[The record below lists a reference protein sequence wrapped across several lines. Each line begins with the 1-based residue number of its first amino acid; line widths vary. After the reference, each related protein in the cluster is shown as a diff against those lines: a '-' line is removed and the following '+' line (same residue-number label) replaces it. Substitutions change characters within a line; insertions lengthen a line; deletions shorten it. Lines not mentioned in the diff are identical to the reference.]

1 MQSKTKSI
9 LNTLFCSFVSAKA
22 KLPTVL
28 DPQQQAATMSELIS
42 ELKNKKT
49 STKKTTGKEKKESP
63 AGKQKK
69 ASDLA
74 AALANQQ
81 PKTKTST

>member
-1 MQSKTKSI
+1 
-9 LNTLFCSFVSAKA
+9 
-22 KLPTVL
+22 
-28 DPQQQAATMSELIS
+28 MSELIS

-49 STKKTTGKEKKESP
+49 AAKKPTGKEKKESP